1 MQSGVKVMPN
11 IDIRKI
17 FEEQASEAETKRA
30 MEILARPER
39 DEEVIVRL
47 VDRLVDAALFWAD
60 RCERVEKQRDELIK
74 ALEML
79 EKIFADKDF
88 IKEDES
94 EDFLHHVWTLAHGAL
109 YNLKRELAQEAQP

>member
-1 MQSGVKVMPN
+1 MGN

-39 DEEVIVRL
+39 DEEVIA
-47 VDRLVDAALFWAD
+47 RLVDAALFWAD

-109 YNLKRELAQEAQP
+109 YNLKRELEREVE

>member
-17 FEEQASEAETKRA
+17 LAEQATKRA

-47 VDRLVDAALFWAD
+47 ADAVEFWAD
-60 RCERVEKQRDELIK
+60 HCKRVEKQRDELIK

-88 IKEDES
+88 IEEDES
-94 EDFLHHVWTLAHGAL
+94 EDFLNDVWTLAHGTL
-109 YNLKRELAQEAQP
+109 YNLKRELAREVE

>member
-1 MQSGVKVMPN
+1 MDCEVGRVS

-17 FEEQASEAETKRA
+17 LAEQASEAETKRA

-39 DEEVIVRL
+39 DEEVIVLL

-79 EKIFADKDF
+79 EKIFGDKDF
-88 IKEDES
+88 IEEDES
-94 EDFLHHVWTLAHGAL
+94 EDFLNDVWTLAHGTL
-109 YNLKRELAQEAQP
+109 YNLKRELAQEVE

>member
-1 MQSGVKVMPN
+1 MSG

-17 FEEQASEAETKRA
+17 LAEQASEVETRRA

-39 DEEVIVRL
+39 DEEVIVML
-47 VDRLVDAALFWAD
+47 ADAVEFWAD

-88 IKEDES
+88 VDEDES
-94 EDFLHHVWTLAHGAL
+94 EDFLTDLWCKARNPV
-109 YNLKRELAQEAQP
+109 LKVRGEVE

>member
-1 MQSGVKVMPN
+1 MPN

-17 FEEQASEAETKRA
+17 LAEQASEVETKRA

-39 DEEVIVRL
+39 DEKVIA
-47 VDRLVDAALFWAD
+47 RLVDAALFWAD
-60 RCERVEKQRDELIK
+60 RCERAEKQRDELIK

-88 IKEDES
+88 IEEEES